1 MKGKKKMNEVI
12 NQLIERRSVRVF
24 TDRKITAREKSA
36 ILQAAVNAPTA
47 GCQQLYTII
56 DVTDQNLKERLA
68 ESCDHQPFIAEA
80 PLVLIFC
87 ADYRRWMK
95 KFEACGCGDG
105 NPEKP
110 EEGNLLLACND
121 AIIAAQSAV
130 VAAESLGIGS
140 CYIGDVLENCET
152 HVKLLNLP
160 EAVIPITMIVFGKPT
175 EQQKTR
181 PQLGRFAQNMI
192 VFENSYR
199 DLTEEEITEFAADR
213 NITAFYNRKH
223 ISDFMHEMNR
233 SSRALIQH
241 WLGK

>member
-1 MKGKKKMNEVI
+1 MNET
-12 NQLIERRSVRVF
+12 LKLLESRKSMRVF
-24 TDRKITAREKSA
+24 TEEPITAEEKQA
-36 ILQAAVNAPTA
+36 ILSAAMRAPTA
-47 GCQQLYTII
+47 GNMMLYSILDI
-56 DVTDQNLKERLA
+56 TDQKLKDTLA
-68 ESCDHQPFIAEA
+68 ETCDHQPFIATA

-105 NPEKP
+105 NPAKP

-140 CYIGDVLENCET
+140 CYIGDVLEQCET
-152 HVKLLNLP
+152 HVELLKLP

-175 EQQKTR
+175 EQQKNRT
-181 PQLGRFAQNMI
+181 QLGRFPQEMV
-192 VFENSYR
+192 VFENAYR
-199 DLTEEEITEFAADR
+199 DLNEQEIAQFASDR
-213 NITAFYNRKH
+213 NVEAFYNRKH
-223 ISDFMHEMNR
+223 VSTFMDEMNR